1 MYIFQNYFSKLIQ
14 IFIEYIDFIEYKSLN
29 KFQIYVLICF
39 IEQNLRFKKVFQFE
53 IS

>member
-1 MYIFQNYFSKLIQ
+1 MYIFQIYFKKLIQ
-14 IFIEYIDFIEYKSLN
+14 IFFEYIDFIEYKSLH